1 MVSEEDQLW
10 KNSKSIICLPWCFS
24 SLTPLSRNAASLGSF
39 HSMSK
44 GSPVTL
50 AALGSLRASA
60 IRTAGTPSI
69 HVHGLCTSRRETCL
83 AERFHARK
91 LVKMCPQPS
100 NLALHSSS
108 LVKPNSFSPMNRQ
121 ISQLPPAHTTLQ
133 VRHCDFDRLTHL
145 SFKAIQLL
153 LSVHVHA
160 ECSHPSCCKKKIK

>member
-1 MVSEEDQLW
+1 M
-10 KNSKSIICLPWCFS
+10 
-24 SLTPLSRNAASLGSF
+24 
-39 HSMSK
+39 
-44 GSPVTL
+44 TL
-50 AALGSLRASA
+50 AALRSLRASA

-160 ECSHPSCCKKKIK
+160 ECSHPSCCKKKNKIIIIDQHCFDKYYMEQRSRNCTGSPCQVLYPSPAKMHPHQS